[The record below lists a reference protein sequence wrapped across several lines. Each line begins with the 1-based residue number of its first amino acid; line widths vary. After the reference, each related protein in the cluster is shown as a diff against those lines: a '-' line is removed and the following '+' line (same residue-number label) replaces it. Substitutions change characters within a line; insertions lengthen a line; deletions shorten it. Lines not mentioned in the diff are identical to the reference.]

1 MLPLSSG
8 GGSFIG
14 TLNRKTG
21 YADKK
26 EKGKREEVVKAM
38 AAKKRFG
45 DMLVDAEILTEEQ
58 LKRAVAEHRKA
69 GLKLGQYLSRQGLVN
84 ENQIVDTLSQQLK
97 IEKYHPDQ
105 YPLDMDLAR
114 MIPFETAQK
123 LQVAPLRKKGRL
135 LTVAMTDPLDINTMD
150 SIEITTN
157 SEVEPVVCTEHE
169 VTQLIN
175 GLYGQQSGLS
185 GVMEGMEIEPQSEE
199 EAAQE
204 KSAEEVQVTSLQDM
218 AGEAPVVRL
227 VNSIFAQAIRE
238 RASDIHVSPQQNSM
252 QVRFRMDGKLHE
264 VPSPPKSLALPIIAR
279 IKILANMD
287 ITVSRIPQD
296 GRFTLKMDKREINV
310 RVSSIP
316 TIHGENVVLRL
327 LDMSTGVYSLDRLG
341 MIRPDRDKIEKLIRK
356 AYGMIL
362 STGPTGS
369 GKSTSLYS
377 ILNALNST
385 DTNIITI
392 EDPVEYR
399 IDKIRQVQLNRK
411 AGMTF
416 ASGLRSILR
425 QDPDIIM
432 VGEIRDSETA
442 AIAIQA
448 AQTGHR
454 LLSTI
459 HTNDAAGAITRF
471 IDMGVEPFLI
481 ASALL
486 VSFAQRLVRTICPYC
501 EESYQP
507 SESALAAWGL
517 DKAENPNFKRGKG
530 CYQCMNT
537 GYKGRTGIFEV
548 LVNDE
553 MVQELILKR
562 KSSQEITR
570 IAVAEG
576 KLRTLKEDA
585 ASKVLQGITTLEEAA
600 SSVMV

>member
-1 MLPLSSG
+1 
-8 GGSFIG
+8 
-14 TLNRKTG
+14 
-21 YADKK
+21 
-26 EKGKREEVVKAM
+26 
-38 AAKKRFG
+38 
-45 DMLVDAEILTEEQ
+45 MLVDAEIITEEQ
-58 LKRAVAEHRKA
+58 LRRALAEQRKA
-69 GLKLGQYLSRQGLVN
+69 GLKLGQFLSRQGVVN
-84 ENQIVDTLSQQLK
+84 ENQIVDTLSRQLK

-105 YPLDMDLAR
+105 YPIDMNLASL
-114 MIPFETAQK
+114 IPSETAQK
-123 LQVAPLRKKGRL
+123 LKVAPLRKKGRL
-135 LTVAMTDPLDINTMD
+135 LTVAITDPLDINAMD
-150 SIEITTN
+150 SIEIITN
-157 SEVEPVVCTEHE
+157 SEVEAVVCSEHE
-169 VTQLIN
+169 VNQLIN
-175 GLYGQQSGLS
+175 GLYGQQSGLG
-185 GVMEGMEIEPQSEE
+185 GVMEDMEIEAQSEE

-204 KSAEEVQVTSLQDM
+204 QSAEEVQVSSLQDM

-238 RASDIHVSPQQNSM
+238 KASDIHVSPQQNSM

-264 VPSPPKSLALPIIAR
+264 VPSPPKSLALPITAR

-296 GRFTLKMDKREINV
+296 GRFTLKMDNREINV
-310 RVSSIP
+310 RVSSMP

-327 LDMSTGVYSLDRLG
+327 LDMSSGVYSLDRLG
-341 MIRPDRDKIEKLIRK
+341 MIRPDRDKIETMIRK

-377 ILNALNST
+377 ILNELNSP
-385 DTNIITI
+385 DTNIITL

-399 IDKIRQVQLNRK
+399 IDNIRQVQLNRK

-416 ASGLRSILR
+416 AGGLRSILR

-432 VGEIRDSETA
+432 VGEIRDPETA

-471 IDMGVEPFLI
+471 IDMGIEPFLV

-501 EESYQP
+501 KESYQP
-507 SESALAAWGL
+507 SESALVDWGL

-553 MVQELILKR
+553 MIQEMILKR

-570 IAVAEG
+570 VAVAEG